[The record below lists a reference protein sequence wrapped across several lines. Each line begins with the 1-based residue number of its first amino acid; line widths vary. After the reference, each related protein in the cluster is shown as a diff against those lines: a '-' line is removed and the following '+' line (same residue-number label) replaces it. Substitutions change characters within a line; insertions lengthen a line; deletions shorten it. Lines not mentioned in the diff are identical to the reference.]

1 MGRKCQFKDC
11 DKYSSFGYENEKQ
24 AIYCKS
30 HKLEN
35 MIDIVSKRCKTD
47 NCNIRP
53 HYNYQNE
60 KQAIYC
66 KSHKLDN
73 MINIKDKKCQFENC
87 NKQPIYNYENEKQAI
102 YCKSHKLENM
112 IDIKNKKCIDC
123 IYTFA
128 NPKYVDICASC
139 YFNKNPDDP
148 RITNF
153 KKREDAYMVPLKGKY
168 RDIILDK
175 SIDGGCS
182 KRRPDGLIDILTH
195 SIIIEIDEDQHIGKG
210 YNCEN
215 KRMMLLFEDLGSRP
229 LVMIRLNPDKYKIG
243 NEIIKSSFTKTPKTG
258 LLKKNEIEFNKRLD
272 RLYEEIEYHIFNIPK
287 KEINIIELFYNK

>member
-1 MGRKCQFKDC
+1 MIDIKHKKCIFENCNIQPH
-11 DKYSSFGYENEKQ
+11 YNYENKKQ
-24 AIYCKS
+24 AIYCAK
-30 HKLEN
+30 
-35 MIDIVSKRCKTD
+35 
-47 NCNIRP
+47 
-53 HYNYQNE
+53 
-60 KQAIYC
+60 
-66 KSHKLDN
+66 HKLDN
-73 MINIKDKKCQFENC
+73 MI
-87 NKQPIYNYENEKQAI
+87 
-102 YCKSHKLENM
+102 
-112 IDIKNKKCIDC
+112 DIKHKKCIDC

-128 NPKYVDICASC
+128 NPKYGDICASC

-153 KKREDAYMVPLKGKY
+153 KKREDAYMVPLKDKY
-168 RDIILDK
+168 GDIILDK

-195 SIIIEIDEDQHIGKG
+195 SIIIEIDEDQHIRKG

-258 LLKKNEIEFNKRLD
+258 LLKKNEIEFKKRLD
-272 RLYEEIEYHIFNIPK
+272 RLYEEIEYHRFNIPI
-287 KEINIIELFYNK
+287 KEINIIELFYNE